1 MLTHFKRAIEERRR
15 QIATQL
21 LEGGADSYEKYMWH
35 VGYSAGM
42 LEAINLLQEIADA
55 ADTEE

>member
-15 QIATQL
+15 QIAIQL

-42 LEAINLLQEIADA
+42 LEAINLLQEIVDA
-55 ADTEE
+55 SDSEE

>member
-1 MLTHFKRAIEERRR
+1 VLTHFKRAIEERRR

-42 LEAINLLQEIADA
+42 LEAINLLQEIVDA
-55 ADTEE
+55 SDSEE